1 VEDKIANSNK
11 RLFYAINWKELML
24 STIGW
29 LLIGGT
35 IVNITYNILL
45 YSVPGLHWV
54 QYTLLSGAFT
64 TAMMS
69 VLLYYNNGEVK

>member
-1 VEDKIANSNK
+1 
-11 RLFYAINWKELML
+11 ML
-24 STIGW
+24 NTIGW
-29 LLIGGT
+29 LLVGGT
-35 IVNITYNILL
+35 IVNIAYNILL

-69 VLLYYNNGEVK
+69 VLLYYNGDNNE